1 MRVSRSSRSAAAPLS
16 GGGSTAP
23 TAAIATALLSAALLL
38 AAAAPASVQAA
49 DPPQRLG
56 PPMRLVPQGAAPPA
70 APQTAPGATAPSA
83 GPPPSVSPSS
93 PTAGDPAGSRSEDAP
108 LPETVT
114 KETVTK
120 DGTIAIDKLA
130 PVAPDWTGP
139 LGTAEGGLP
148 PTMWQA
154 TPRALVAAL
163 LPSLQLTT
171 SPAMQDLG
179 RRLLLSNAAAPAG
192 PDDPSQPPLLA
203 KRLDRLAAFGQTDAV
218 TALLRDLPARQRN
231 EATDRLRV
239 EQLFLG
245 GDRAGA
251 CEAVADGIK
260 RSQGVWW
267 DRALI
272 ACQALNGEH
281 EKASLGLGLLRE
293 QKAPKD
299 DAFDALVEALANRTA
314 KLPPLKDPTPL
325 HLALLEAW
333 GQPLPADAAATW
345 PPALLA
351 AWARGAADVPAAQRL
366 PAAER
371 AAAFGLYPVEKLRE
385 LYGAVAAEAPATEKN
400 VPPARSRA
408 LLYAAAQAEN
418 GPAARADRLAAFLA
432 TARGDGEFPFPVA
445 ARVVEP
451 MLAELNGGG
460 PDMAHAAPDIARAL
474 LALGKPAEAR
484 AWIAYAD
491 PAAATALV
499 PLARLAQGKG
509 GPPFEAKMLT
519 DLFGPAG
526 KRDEAAN
533 RRATLLLALLA
544 ALGDGVGPADWAS
557 VMVPA
562 AAKPAAVPM
571 LPAAVWLDLGSA
583 AADRRPGEVV
593 LTGLVTLA
601 DGDRLTTQPVVLA
614 RAVEALMRVGLERE
628 ARSIAVEAAI
638 SGGL

>member
-1 MRVSRSSRSAAAPLS
+1 ML
-16 GGGSTAP
+16 
-23 TAAIATALLSAALLL
+23 
-38 AAAAPASVQAA
+38 AAAPAAVQAA

-56 PPMRLVPQGAAPPA
+56 PPVRLVPQGAAPPDASAPRPTPDA
-70 APQTAPGATAPSA
+70 AAPSA
-83 GPPPSVSPSS
+83 APPLLLSPSS
-93 PTAGDPAGSRSEDAP
+93 PTGGIPAGRSGRDAP
-108 LPETVT
+108 PPETVT
-114 KETVTK
+114 KESVTK
-120 DGTIAIDKLA
+120 DGEIAIDKLA
-130 PVAPDWTGP
+130 PIAPDWTGP

-163 LPSLQLTT
+163 LPSLPVTT

-179 RRLLLSNAAAPAG
+179 RRLLLSNAVAPAG
-192 PDDPSQPPLLA
+192 TDDPSQPPLLA
-203 KRLDRLAAFGQTDAV
+203 KRLDRLAAFGRPDAV
-218 TALLRDLPARQRN
+218 AALLRDLPARQRN
-231 EATDRLRV
+231 EAFDRLRI
-239 EQLFLG
+239 EQLFLA

-251 CEAVADGIK
+251 CEAVADGVK
-260 RSQGVWW
+260 RNQGVWW

-272 ACQALNGEH
+272 ACQALNREH

-299 DAFDALVEALANRTA
+299 DAFDALVEALASHTT
-314 KLPPLKDPTPL
+314 KLPPLKEPTPL
-325 HLALLEAW
+325 HLALLEAT

-351 AWARGAADVPAAQRL
+351 AWARSAADVPPVQRL

-385 LYGAVAAEAPATEKN
+385 LYGTAAAEATAPEKN

-408 LLYAAAQAEN
+408 LLYAAAQAESAPAVRADRIAAFLVAARSS
-418 GPAARADRLAAFLA
+418 GGEFPSPAAARA
-432 TARGDGEFPFPVA
+432 
-445 ARVVEP
+445 VEP
-451 MLAELNGGG
+451 LLDGLNGGG
-460 PDMAHAAPDIARAL
+460 PDMARAAPEIARAL
-474 LALGKPAEAR
+474 FALGRPADAR
-484 AWIAYAD
+484 AWIAYAEP
-491 PAAATALV
+491 PAAAALV

-519 DLFGPAG
+519 DLFGPSG

-544 ALGDGVGPADWAS
+544 ALGDRVGPADWAS

-562 AAKPAAVPM
+562 GAKSAAAAAVPM
-571 LPAAVWLDLGSA
+571 PPAAVWLDLGDA
-583 AADRRPGEVV
+583 AADRRLGEAV

-601 DGDRLTTQPVVLA
+601 DGDRLTTQPAVLA
-614 RAVEALMRVGLERE
+614 RAVEALVRVGLERE
-628 ARSIAVEAAI
+628 ARAIAVEAAI
-638 SGGL
+638 AGGL